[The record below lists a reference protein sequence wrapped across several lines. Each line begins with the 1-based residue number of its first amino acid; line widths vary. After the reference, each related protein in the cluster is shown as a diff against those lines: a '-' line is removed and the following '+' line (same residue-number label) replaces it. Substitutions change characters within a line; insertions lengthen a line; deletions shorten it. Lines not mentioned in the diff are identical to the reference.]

1 MTTTTQDSQDSQA
14 PKGSTEGRNAR
25 KTLQGKVVSA
35 AMDKTITVEVERLK
49 RHPLYHKTIRTRR
62 KFHAHDEANEAQV
75 GDVVEIMATRPL
87 SKLKR
92 WRLVQVLRKA
102 PQ

>member
-1 MTTTTQDSQDSQA
+1 MTSESQNATNAAANAATQGERSV
-14 PKGSTEGRNAR
+14 R
-25 KTLQGKVVSA
+25 KTLQGKVVSD

-62 KFHAHDEANEAQV
+62 KFHAHDQANEAKV

-92 WRLVQVLRKA
+92 WRLVKIVRKA